1 MKTLI
6 VVLILTSFLQVT
18 LVPLDLCL
26 MVLLLRSFIR
36 PSSDNLYLAFGLG
49 LLVSILNQSQLGL
62 ESVIFLFFTELVYFV
77 SKSTLTRNLYSSVAI
92 LGLFLVLYQVIEGL
106 IYHQTIQ
113 FWPKVPIEVLVS
125 LPLYIV
131 IRVWEERFITRKDI
145 KLKVK

>member
-6 VVLILTSFLQVT
+6 TILILTSFIQVT
-18 LVPLDLCL
+18 LIPLDLCL

-36 PSSDNLYLAFGLG
+36 PSSENLYLAFGLG
-49 LLVSILNQSQLGL
+49 LLVSLLNHAQLGL
-62 ESVIFLFFTELVYFV
+62 ESLIFLFFAELVYLI

-92 LGLFLVLYQVIEGL
+92 LSLFLVLYQVIEGL

-113 FWPKVPIEVLVS
+113 FWPKIPIEILVS